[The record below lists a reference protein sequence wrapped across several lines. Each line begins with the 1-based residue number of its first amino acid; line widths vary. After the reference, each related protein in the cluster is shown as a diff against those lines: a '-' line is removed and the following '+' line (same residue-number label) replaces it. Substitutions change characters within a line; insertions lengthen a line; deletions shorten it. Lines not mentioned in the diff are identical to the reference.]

1 MAVVVNECGY
11 SVDARRPVVSVPA
24 KVPVVVGLQLEVM
37 GSFSPGRSSNVSN
50 VPMLYSIRK
59 RTALSVHHVLAN
71 LAMEE
76 RSMNI
81 GMI

>member
-1 MAVVVNECGY
+1 M
-11 SVDARRPVVSVPA
+11 
-24 KVPVVVGLQLEVM
+24 GLQLEVM

-59 RTALSVHHVLAN
+59 RTTLSVHHVLAN